1 MWKKAFVALL
11 SLNLLVLVGFTM
23 WWGMLPKAD
32 TVQQKVDKLASQ
44 DKTATIQLAIGEDAI
59 NTYLEYAISEQK
71 DIQGVLSYVR
81 VHFDADWQLQVGIK
95 LSNRVVPCDIVMAPR
110 VQNGNLYLQVKSAS
124 MGEIPVPPSAL
135 FFVFKHLPWPNW
147 ITVDPDT
154 YTINLL
160 FTQRPQQPYG
170 IEILDYSTSTK
181 LVTLRVSIVP
191 KSLLNK

>member
-23 WWGMLPKAD
+23 WWSMLPKAN

-44 DKTATIQLAIGEDAI
+44 DKTASVQLAIGEDAI

-95 LSNRVVPCDIVMAPR
+95 LYDRVVPFDIVMSPK
-110 VQNGNLYLQVKSAS
+110 VQDGNLYLQVKSAS
-124 MGEIPVPPSAL
+124 MGQLPVPPSAL

-147 ITVDPDT
+147 ITVDSDN

-160 FTQRPQQPYG
+160 FTERPQQPYG